1 MQGRRS
7 LNNPLLPPLEIH
19 RRPRP
24 LRLEQPAPVLQIEFP
39 DRIAQPEPI
48 LRIEYPVERVEPVA
62 ADMNNIEEEVRVEL
76 REFARSMVGA
86 SGSCIRLGEAARNY
100 ELKGMYY
107 NMLPAFFGLP
117 NEDPLSFIREFYS
130 VIQQMPL
137 GVLNQDQL
145 RMRCFFYTLKEK
157 AKMWLLSLP
166 DDSLS
171 TWSEIYNKFMAKFY
185 SPQKTSALRQKLATF
200 A

>member
-1 MQGRRS
+1 MLEFFFFWQWMQGRRS
-7 LNNPLLPPLEIH
+7 LNNPLLPPLETH
-19 RRPRP
+19 RRPRT
-24 LRLEQPAPVLQIEFP
+24 LRLEQLAPVLQIEFP
-39 DRIAQPEPI
+39 DRVAQPEPI

-76 REFARSMVGA
+76 REFARPMVGA

-130 VIQQMPL
+130 VI
-137 GVLNQDQL
+137 
-145 RMRCFFYTLKEK
+145 
-157 AKMWLLSLP
+157 
-166 DDSLS
+166 
-171 TWSEIYNKFMAKFY
+171 
-185 SPQKTSALRQKLATF
+185 
-200 A
+200 

>member
-7 LNNPLLPPLEIH
+7 LNNPLLPPLELH
-19 RRPRP
+19 RRPRT

-39 DRIAQPEPI
+39 DRIAQPEPV
-48 LRIEYPVERVEPVA
+48 LRIEYPVEREEPAA
-62 ADMNNIEEEVRVEL
+62 ADMNNIGEVRVEL
-76 REFARSMVGA
+76 REFARPMVA

-100 ELKGMYY
+100 ELKEMYY
-107 NMLPAFFGLP
+107 NMLPSFFGLP

-145 RMRCFFYTLKEK
+145 RMRCFPYTLKEK
-157 AKMWLLSLP
+157 AK
-166 DDSLS
+166 
-171 TWSEIYNKFMAKFY
+171 NVVAV
-185 SPQKTSALRQKLATF
+185 TS
-200 A
+200 